1 MIEHGSIEAFDEN
14 GNNYGVPITPIYP
27 FDTTTNKLAGQVKS
41 RAGITL
47 GAKRPY
53 PGGTVPT
60 GLLSGSEWSGT
71 SATGVSV
78 TVRIWDTGHIH

>member
-1 MIEHGSIEAFDEN
+1 MIEHGGIEAFDAN
-14 GNNYGVPITPIYP
+14 GNNYGAQITPIYP
-27 FDTTTNKLAGQVKS
+27 FDTASSKIAGQVKS
-41 RAGITL
+41 RIGVTL

-53 PGGTVPT
+53 PDTPVPT
-60 GLLSGSEWSGT
+60 GLLDGSEWSGT